1 MAPVGVAV
9 PEEAPWDC
17 NAMLNVFASA
27 MFARRSG
34 PSFDVGEG
42 ERGFSECLEYDN
54 ALFSGPVDALGDV
67 SESLFRLSAIL
78 LARVVVEANGEKPG
92 GNGEKPGDSDFSPD
106 WIVAPGKSSSNVTE
120 RERLLSSWCDSYG
133 L

>member
-1 MAPVGVAV
+1 MLEALPVGVAV

-27 MFARRSG
+27 MFARRCG

-42 ERGFSECLEYDN
+42 EQGFSECLEYDS
-54 ALFSGPVDALGDV
+54 ALSSGPGDALGDL
-67 SESLFRLSAIL
+67 SESLLRLSAIL
-78 LARVVVEANGEKPG
+78 VAETNGEKP
-92 GNGEKPGDSDFSPD
+92 EAID
-106 WIVAPGKSSSNVTE
+106 WMVAPGKSSSKVTE
-120 RERLLSSWCDSYG
+120 RERLLSSCCDSYG

>member
-42 ERGFSECLEYDN
+42 ERGFSECLKYDS
-54 ALFSGPVDALGDV
+54 ALFSGPGDALGDV
-67 SESLFRLSAIL
+67 SESFFRLSAIL
-78 LARVVVEANGEKPG
+78 LARVVVEANGEKP
-92 GNGEKPGDSDFSPD
+92 EPVD
-106 WIVAPGKSSSNVTE
+106 WMVAPGKSSSKVTE